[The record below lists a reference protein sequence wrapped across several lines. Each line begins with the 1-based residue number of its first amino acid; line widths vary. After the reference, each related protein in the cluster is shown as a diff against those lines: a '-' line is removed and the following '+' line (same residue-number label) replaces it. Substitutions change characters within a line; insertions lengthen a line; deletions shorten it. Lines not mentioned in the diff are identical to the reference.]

1 MSGGIDN
8 SWNRGEKVVPVVK
21 VLRKGALTLV
31 MAVIAIILLFPIVI
45 TFTNSL
51 MTEKEIEINYGSIGQ
66 MNEVIEGR
74 EAIFVNLKLLPDQ
87 VSLEQYAKV
96 FLDNPKYLTMFWNSV
111 FLVVPIIA
119 GQTLVAALAAY
130 AFSKLKFR
138 GRDPLFLIYVLTML
152 MPFQVTLVPNYIM
165 ADKLG
170 ILDSSYAIILP
181 GIFAAFGVFM
191 LRQFMLDIPYAYI
204 EASKMD
210 GAGHFLIFYKIIIPM
225 IKPGL
230 AALVILLFV
239 DYWNM
244 VEQPLIFLEDPF
256 KQPLSVFLSRINEEE
271 RGIAFAASI
280 LYMAPM
286 VMLFLYAESYFIEG
300 IQLSG
305 IKG

>member
-1 MSGGIDN
+1 M
-8 SWNRGEKVVPVVK
+8 RVVYILK
-21 VLRKGALTLV
+21 KSVLTFVLGVTAL
-31 MAVIAIILLFPIVI
+31 ILISPIVI

-51 MTEKEIEINYGSIGQ
+51 MTELEIQINYGLIGQ
-66 MNEVIEGR
+66 MNEVIPGR
-74 EAIFVNLKLLPDQ
+74 EGSFANLKLIPDK
-87 VSLEQYAKV
+87 VSFAQYGKV
-96 FLDNPKYLTMFWNSV
+96 FIDNPKYLTMFWNSV
-111 FLVVPIIA
+111 FMVVPIIV

-130 AFSKLKFR
+130 AFSKLRFR
-138 GRDPLFLIYVLTML
+138 GRDSMFLGYVMTML

-165 ADKLG
+165 VDKLG
-170 ILDSSYAIILP
+170 MLNSTSAIIVP

-204 EASKMD
+204 EAAKID
-210 GAGHFLIFYKIIIPM
+210 GAGHLRIFMTMIIPM

-244 VEQPLIFLEDPF
+244 VEQPLIFLDDPF
-256 KQPLSVFLSRINEEE
+256 KQPLSVFLSRINESD
-271 RGIAFAASI
+271 RGIAFAASM

-305 IKG
+305 VKG

>member
-1 MSGGIDN
+1 M
-8 SWNRGEKVVPVVK
+8 NRVVPVVK
-21 VLRKGALTLV
+21 VLRKGALTFV
-31 MAVIAIILLFPIVI
+31 MAVIAVLLLFPIVI

-51 MTEKEIEINYGSIGQ
+51 MTEKEIQINYGPIGQ
-66 MNEVIEGR
+66 MNEVIDGR
-74 EAIFVNLKLLPDQ
+74 ETPFVNLKLLPDQ
-87 VSLEQYAKV
+87 VSLEQYGKV
-96 FLDNPKYLTMFWNSV
+96 LLDNPKYMTMFWNSV
-111 FLVVPIIA
+111 FMVVPIIA

-170 ILDSSYAIILP
+170 LLDSTYAIILP

-191 LRQFMLDIPYAYI
+191 LRQFMLVIPYAYI

-210 GAGHFLIFYKIIIPM
+210 GAGHLLIFYKIIIPM

-244 VEQPLIFLEDPF
+244 VEQPLIFLDDPF
-256 KQPLSVFLSRINEEE
+256 KQPLSVFLSRINEGE

-300 IQLSG
+300 VQLSG

>member
-1 MSGGIDN
+1 M
-8 SWNRGEKVVPVVK
+8 PVSK
-21 VLRKGALTLV
+21 VLHKSALTVV
-31 MAVIAIILLFPIVI
+31 MGVIAILLIFPIVI

-51 MTEKEIEINYGSIGQ
+51 MTEQEIGINYGPIGQ
-66 MNEVIEGR
+66 MNKAATGKSNS
-74 EAIFVNLKLLPDQ
+74 FVNVKLLPDQ
-87 VSLEQYAKV
+87 LTLEQYGKV
-96 FLDNPKYLTMFWNSV
+96 LLGSPRYLTMFWNSV
-111 FLVVPIIA
+111 FMVVPIIA
-119 GQTLVAALAAY
+119 GQTFVAALAGY
-130 AFSKLKFR
+130 AFSKLQFR
-138 GRDPLFLIYVLTML
+138 GREHLFLVYVLTML

-170 ILDSSYAIILP
+170 LLNSSNAIIWP

-191 LRQFMLDIPYAYI
+191 LRQFMLNIPYAYI
-204 EASKMD
+204 EAAKID
-210 GAGHFLIFYKIIIPM
+210 GAGHLRIFCKIIIPM

-244 VEQPLIFLEDPF
+244 VEQPLIFLDDPF
-256 KQPLSVFLSRINEEE
+256 KQPLSVYLSRINGEQ
-271 RGIAFAASI
+271 GLAFAASI

-286 VMLFLYAESYFIEG
+286 VLLFLYAQTYFIEG